1 MLASPKAI
9 VCDTLPNSRVVGPFD
24 FFQFG
29 KLRLWWQHGKEESK
43 EGRHETHE
51 KEKSVAIGR
60 ESDRGGDL

>member
-1 MLASPKAI
+1 
-9 VCDTLPNSRVVGPFD
+9 LPNSRVVGPFD